1 MRNSG
6 HESLKVP
13 GSSQQS
19 GGVFGG
25 LSVGYLERYAFFFL
39 MVKLGG

>member
-19 GGVFGG
+19 GGVNPGFI
-25 LSVGYLERYAFFFL
+25 VGYLERYAFFFD
-39 MVKLGG
+39 G